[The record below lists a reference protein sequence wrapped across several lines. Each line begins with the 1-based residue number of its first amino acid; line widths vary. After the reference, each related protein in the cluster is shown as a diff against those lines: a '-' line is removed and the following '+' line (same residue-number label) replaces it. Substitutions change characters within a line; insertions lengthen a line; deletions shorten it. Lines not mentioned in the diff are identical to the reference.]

1 MTISNNL
8 TLFFY
13 FYSTNVITL
22 AFEDYYKNNKI
33 DYKMTI
39 KKRLEAL
46 RVAMKSEGVD
56 ALIIPANDPHQSE
69 YVAAHWKV
77 RAYFSGFTGSAGLL
91 VVLADYAA
99 LWTDSRYFLQ
109 AETELEDTG
118 IVLHKQQVQH
128 APEHVEWLCNLL
140 PQNATIGV
148 EASLFSV
155 QQIAYLQSYCQ
166 PKTIQIKDVEQIS
179 SKVWEDRPALPDTIA
194 YEHDVSYNGVHRD
207 EKLANLRAGMKAQG
221 AEHYFISGLDEIAW
235 MLNIRAWD
243 IDYTPVVLSYLL
255 VSADKAILFIKDY
268 KVPPTLKE
276 QLKASGVVLE
286 DYHGV
291 DTALAVISEKDTIF
305 VDQNNFSWSFE
316 SSIKANLIKGTSLIM
331 PMMAIKNETEIKH
344 FRSVMVKDGVALTH
358 FFKWLEETIETEDL
372 KETDVATKLSGFR
385 SQQDLYKGDSFAAI
399 VGYKSNGAIVH
410 YHAEEATC
418 ATIKNEGMLLI
429 DSGGQYLDGT
439 TDITRTICFGAPSD
453 EQKEHYTLVL
463 KGNIALQTAH
473 FPKGTTGVQL
483 DVLARMN
490 LWNAGLNYGHGTGH
504 GVGFFLRVHEPPQ
517 GFAEST
523 TTLRGSTPLEAGTV
537 SSNEP
542 GFYKTGGY
550 GIRIENLM
558 LCIPSTKNKDFLAF
572 ESITLFPIETKL
584 IDLSL
589 MSAQD
594 IAWLNQYHQR
604 VYASLSPY
612 LEEEAKTWLWN
623 KCQAIG

>member
-1 MTISNNL
+1 
-8 TLFFY
+8 
-13 FYSTNVITL
+13 
-22 AFEDYYKNNKI
+22 
-33 DYKMTI
+33 MTI
-39 KKRLEAL
+39 KERLAAL

-77 RAYFSGFTGSAGLL
+77 RPYFSGFTGSAGLV

-109 AETELEDTG
+109 AATELEGTG

-128 APEHVEWLCNLL
+128 APEHVEWLCDLL
-140 PQNATIGV
+140 PQSATIGV

-155 QQIAYLQSYCQ
+155 QQIAYLQSYST
-166 PKTIQIKDVEQIS
+166 PKEIIIKDVENIS
-179 SKVWEDRPALPDTIA
+179 NKVWTDRPALPDTIA
-194 YEHDVSYNGVHRD
+194 YEHDVKYNGVHRD
-207 EKLANLRAGMKAQG
+207 EKLAALRAGMKEKG

-255 VSADKAILFIKDY
+255 VSANTVTLFIKDY
-268 KVPPTLKE
+268 KVPQDLKE
-276 QLKASGVVLE
+276 TLKASGVALQ
-286 DYHGV
+286 DYHAVGA
-291 DTALAVISEKDTIF
+291 ALSAVSEKETIF
-305 VDQNNFSWSFE
+305 VDENNFSWSFVP
-316 SSIKANLIKGTSLIM
+316 SMKAKLLKGTSLIM
-331 PMMAIKNETEIKH
+331 PMMAIKNEMEIKH
-344 FRSVMVKDGVALTH
+344 FRSVMVKDGIALTH
-358 FFKWLEETIETEDL
+358 FFKWLEETIVKEDI
-372 KETDVATKLSGFR
+372 KETDVAKKLSGFR

-439 TDITRTICFGAPSD
+439 TDITRTICFGAPTK

-463 KGNIALQTAH
+463 KGNIALQTSN

-523 TTLRGSTPLEAGTV
+523 TTLRGSTALEEGTV

-542 GFYKTGGY
+542 GFYKTGAY

-558 LCIPSTKNKDFLAF
+558 LCVPSSKNENFLAF

-589 MSAQD
+589 MSEQD
-594 IAWLNQYHQR
+594 LAWLNGYHER
-604 VYASLSPY
+604 VYAALSPS
-612 LEEEAKTWLWN
+612 LDAEEKAWLAE
-623 KCQAIG
+623 KCAAIG

>member
-1 MTISNNL
+1 MI
-8 TLFFY
+8 
-13 FYSTNVITL
+13 IKERL
-22 AFEDYYKNNKI
+22 A
-33 DYKMTI
+33 
-39 KKRLEAL
+39 AL

-69 YVAAHWKV
+69 YVAEHWKV
-77 RAYFSGFTGSAGLL
+77 RPYFSGFTGSAGLL

-109 AETELEDTG
+109 AGTELDGTG

-140 PQNATIGV
+140 PNSATIGV
-148 EASLFSV
+148 EGSLFSV
-155 QQIAYLQSYCQ
+155 QQIAYLQSYSN
-166 PKTIQIKDVEQIS
+166 PKEITIKDVENIS
-179 SKVWEDRPALPDTIA
+179 NKVWTDRPALPDTIA
-194 YEHDVSYNGVHRD
+194 YEHDVLYNGIHRD
-207 EKLANLRAGMKAQG
+207 DKLARLRAGMKEEGVQ
-221 AEHYFISGLDEIAW
+221 HYFISGLDEIAW

-255 VSADKAILFIKDY
+255 VSAEGATLFIKDY
-268 KVPPTLKE
+268 KVPQDLKGTLE
-276 QLKASGVVLE
+276 ASGVSLQ
-286 DYHGV
+286 DYHAVGA
-291 DTALAVISEKDTIF
+291 ALSAVSETETIF
-305 VDQNNFSWSFE
+305 VDQNNFSWSFVP
-316 SSIKANLIKGTSLIM
+316 SMKANLIKSTSLIM

-344 FRSVMVKDGVALTH
+344 FRSVMVKDGIALTH
-358 FFKWLEETIETEDL
+358 FFKWLEETIVKEEI
-372 KETDVATKLSGFR
+372 KETDVAKKLSGFR

-439 TDITRTICFGAPSD
+439 TDITRTICFGEPTK

-463 KGNIALQTAH
+463 KGNIALQTSN

-523 TTLRGSTPLEAGTV
+523 TTLRGSTPLEEGTV

-542 GFYKTGGY
+542 GFYKTGAY

-558 LCIPSTKNKDFLAF
+558 LCVPSSKNEDFLAF

-584 IDLSL
+584 IDLTL
-589 MSAQD
+589 MSEQD
-594 IAWLNQYHQR
+594 ITWLNNYHER
-604 VYASLSPY
+604 VYAALSPS
-612 LEEEAKTWLWN
+612 LNAEEKTWLSQ

>member
-1 MTISNNL
+1 
-8 TLFFY
+8 
-13 FYSTNVITL
+13 
-22 AFEDYYKNNKI
+22 
-33 DYKMTI
+33 MTI
-39 KKRLEAL
+39 KERLAAL

-77 RAYFSGFTGSAGLL
+77 RPYFSGFTGSAGLV

-109 AETELEDTG
+109 AATELEGTG

-128 APEHVEWLCNLL
+128 APEHVEWLCDLL
-140 PQNATIGV
+140 PQSATIGV

-155 QQIAYLQSYCQ
+155 QQIAYLQSYST
-166 PKTIQIKDVEQIS
+166 PKEIIIKDVENIS
-179 SKVWEDRPALPDTIA
+179 NKVWTDRPALPDTIA
-194 YEHDVSYNGVHRD
+194 YEHDVKYNGVHRD
-207 EKLANLRAGMKAQG
+207 EKLAALRAGMKEKG

-255 VSADKAILFIKDY
+255 VSANTVTLFIKDY
-268 KVPPTLKE
+268 KVPQDLKE
-276 QLKASGVVLE
+276 TLKASGVALQ
-286 DYHGV
+286 DYHAVGA
-291 DTALAVISEKDTIF
+291 ALSAVSEKETIF
-305 VDQNNFSWSFE
+305 VDENNFSWSFVP
-316 SSIKANLIKGTSLIM
+316 SMKAKLLKGTSLIM
-331 PMMAIKNETEIKH
+331 PMMAIKNEMEIKH
-344 FRSVMVKDGVALTH
+344 FRSVMVKDGIALTH
-358 FFKWLEETIETEDL
+358 FFKWLEETIVKEDI
-372 KETDVATKLSGFR
+372 KETDVAKKLSGFR

-439 TDITRTICFGAPSD
+439 TDITRTICFGAPTK

-463 KGNIALQTAH
+463 KGNIALQTSN

-490 LWNAGLNYGHGTGH
+490 LWNSGLNYGHGTGH

-523 TTLRGSTPLEAGTV
+523 TTLRGSTALEEGTV

-542 GFYKTGGY
+542 GFYKTGAY

-558 LCIPSTKNKDFLAF
+558 LCVPSSKNENFLAF

-589 MSAQD
+589 MSEQD
-594 IAWLNQYHQR
+594 LAWLNGYHER
-604 VYASLSPY
+604 VYAALSPS
-612 LEEEAKTWLWN
+612 LDAEEKAWLAE
-623 KCQAIG
+623 KCAAIG

>member
-1 MTISNNL
+1 
-8 TLFFY
+8 
-13 FYSTNVITL
+13 
-22 AFEDYYKNNKI
+22 
-33 DYKMTI
+33 MTI

-46 RVAMKSEGVD
+46 RVAMKSEGVN

-109 AETELEDTG
+109 AETELEGTG

-128 APEHVEWLCNLL
+128 APEHVAWLCDLL
-140 PQNATIGV
+140 PQDATIGV
-148 EASLFSV
+148 EGSLFSV
-155 QQIAYLQSYCQ
+155 QQIAYLQSYCT
-166 PKTIQIKDVEQIS
+166 PKAIKIKDVERIS
-179 SKVWEDRPALPDTIA
+179 SKVWADRPVLPDSIA
-194 YEHDVSYNGVHRD
+194 YEHDVLYNGVHRD
-207 EKLANLRAGMKAQG
+207 TKLANLRAGMKEKG
-221 AEHYFISGLDEIAW
+221 ADHYFISGLDEIAW

-255 VSADKAILFIKDY
+255 VSADKATLFIRDY
-268 KVPPTLKE
+268 KVPPALKE
-276 QLKASGVVLE
+276 KLKASGVSLK
-286 DYHGV
+286 DYHAAGTV
-291 DTALAVISEKDTIF
+291 LNIIPRKETVF
-305 VDQNNFSWSFE
+305 VDQNNFSWSFA
-316 SSIKANLIKGTSLIM
+316 SSIRANLIKGTSLIM

-344 FRSVMVKDGVALTH
+344 FRSVMVKDGIALTH
-358 FFKWLEETIETEDL
+358 FFNWLEKTIKNKEL
-372 KETDVATKLSGFR
+372 KETDVAKKLSGFR
-385 SQQDLYKGDSFAAI
+385 SEQALYKGDSFAAI

-410 YHAEEATC
+410 YHAEEETC

-439 TDITRTICFGAPSD
+439 TDITRTICFGTPTQ

-523 TTLRGSTPLEAGTV
+523 TTLRGSTALEAGTV

-558 LCIPSTKNKDFLAF
+558 LCVPSTKNENFLAF

-589 MSAQD
+589 MSAKD
-594 IAWLNQYHQR
+594 IEWLNQYHQR
-604 VYASLSPY
+604 VYAALSPS
-612 LEEEAKTWLWN
+612 LEGEEKAWLWN

>member
-1 MTISNNL
+1 
-8 TLFFY
+8 
-13 FYSTNVITL
+13 
-22 AFEDYYKNNKI
+22 
-33 DYKMTI
+33 MTI
-39 KKRLEAL
+39 KERLAAL

-77 RAYFSGFTGSAGLL
+77 RPYFSGFTGSAGLV

-109 AETELEDTG
+109 AATELEGTG

-140 PQNATIGV
+140 PQSATIGV

-155 QQIAYLQSYCQ
+155 QQIAYLQSYST
-166 PKTIQIKDVEQIS
+166 PKEIIIKDVENIS
-179 SKVWEDRPALPDTIA
+179 NKVWTDRPALPDTIA
-194 YEHDVSYNGVHRD
+194 YEHDVKYNGVHRD
-207 EKLANLRAGMKAQG
+207 EKLAALRAGMKEKG

-255 VSADKAILFIKDY
+255 VSANTVTLFIKDY
-268 KVPPTLKE
+268 KVPQDLKE
-276 QLKASGVVLE
+276 TLKASGVALQ
-286 DYHGV
+286 DYHAVGA
-291 DTALAVISEKDTIF
+291 ALSAVSEKETIF
-305 VDQNNFSWSFE
+305 VDENNFSWSFVP
-316 SSIKANLIKGTSLIM
+316 SMKAKLLKGTSLIM
-331 PMMAIKNETEIKH
+331 PMMAIKNEMEIKH
-344 FRSVMVKDGVALTH
+344 FRSVMVKDGIALTH
-358 FFKWLEETIETEDL
+358 FFKWLEETIVKEDI
-372 KETDVATKLSGFR
+372 KETDVAKKLSGFR

-439 TDITRTICFGAPSD
+439 TDITRTICFGAPTK

-463 KGNIALQTAH
+463 KGNIALQTSN

-523 TTLRGSTPLEAGTV
+523 TTLRGSTALEEGTV

-542 GFYKTGGY
+542 GFYKTGAY

-558 LCIPSTKNKDFLAF
+558 LCVPSSKNEDFLAF

-589 MSAQD
+589 MSEQD
-594 IAWLNQYHQR
+594 LAWLNGYHER
-604 VYASLSPY
+604 VYAALSPS
-612 LEEEAKTWLWN
+612 LDAEEKAWLAE
-623 KCQAIG
+623 KCAAIG

>member
-1 MTISNNL
+1 
-8 TLFFY
+8 
-13 FYSTNVITL
+13 
-22 AFEDYYKNNKI
+22 
-33 DYKMTI
+33 MTI
-39 KKRLEAL
+39 KERLKAL
-46 RVAMKSEGVD
+46 RIAMKSEGVD

-69 YVAAHWKV
+69 YVAEHWKV

-109 AETELEDTG
+109 AETELAGTG

-128 APEHVEWLCNLL
+128 APEHVEWLCDLL
-140 PQNATIGV
+140 PPNATIGV
-148 EASLFSV
+148 EGSLFSI
-155 QQIAYLQSYCQ
+155 QQVAYLQSYCR
-166 PKTIQIKDVEQIS
+166 PKDISIKDVERIS
-179 SKVWEDRPALPDTIA
+179 SKVWKDRPALPDTIA
-194 YEHDVSYNGVHRD
+194 YEHDVLYNGIHRD
-207 EKLANLRAGMKAQG
+207 EKLAWVRAGMKEKKVQ
-221 AEHYFISGLDEIAW
+221 HYFISGLDEIAW
-235 MLNIRAWD
+235 LLNIRAWD

-255 VSADKAILFIKDY
+255 VSEEKATLFIKDY
-268 KVPPTLKE
+268 KVPAGLEEK
-276 QLKASGVVLE
+276 LKASGVSLK
-286 DYHGV
+286 DYHAVGMALGV
-291 DTALAVISEKDTIF
+291 VPEKDSIF

-316 SSIKANLIKGTSLIM
+316 PSIKADIFKGNSIIM
-331 PMMAIKNETEIKH
+331 PMMAIKNDTEITH
-344 FRSVMVKDGVALTH
+344 FRSVMVKDGIALTH
-358 FFKWLEETIETEDL
+358 FFNWLEKTIENEEI
-372 KETDVATKLSGFR
+372 KETDVAKKLTYFR

-399 VGYKSNGAIVH
+399 VGYQSNGAIVH

-439 TDITRTICFGAPSD
+439 TDITRTICLGTPTE
-453 EQKEHYTLVL
+453 EQKRHYTLVL
-463 KGNIALQTAH
+463 KGNIALQTAN

-490 LWNAGLNYGHGTGH
+490 LWNEGLNYGHGTGH

-523 TTLRGSTPLEAGTV
+523 TTLRGSTALEEGTV

-542 GFYKTGGY
+542 GFYKTGAY

-558 LCIPSTKNKDFLAF
+558 LCVPSSKNENFLAF
-572 ESITLFPIETKL
+572 EAITLFPIETKL

-594 IAWLNQYHQR
+594 IFWLNNYHQR
-604 VYASLSPY
+604 VYAALSPS
-612 LEEEAKTWLWN
+612 LEAEEKAWLWQ
-623 KCQAIG
+623 KCQAIGVE

>member
-1 MTISNNL
+1 MI
-8 TLFFY
+8 
-13 FYSTNVITL
+13 
-22 AFEDYYKNNKI
+22 
-33 DYKMTI
+33 I

-46 RVAMKSEGVD
+46 RAAMKSEGVD

-69 YVAAHWKV
+69 YVAEHWKV
-77 RAYFSGFTGSAGLL
+77 RTYFSGFTGSAGLL

-109 AETELEDTG
+109 AETELKDTD

-128 APEHVEWLCNLL
+128 APEHVAWLCDLL
-140 PQNATIGV
+140 SENATIGV

-155 QQIAYLQSYCQ
+155 QQIAYLNSHCTL
-166 PKTIQIKDVEQIS
+166 KGITIKDVETIS
-179 SKVWEDRPALPDTIA
+179 NKVWKDRPSLPDTIA
-194 YEHDVSYNGVHRD
+194 YEHDVKYNGLHRN
-207 EKLANLRAGMKAQG
+207 EKLAEVRAEMKKRGVQ
-221 AEHYFISGLDEIAW
+221 HYFISGLDEIAW
-235 MLNIRAWD
+235 LLNIRAWD

-255 VSADKAILFIKDY
+255 VSEKDAILFIKEY
-268 KVPPTLKE
+268 KVPQQLENSLKE
-276 QLKASGVVLE
+276 SGVLLK
-286 DYHGV
+286 DYNGV
-291 DTALAVISEKDTIF
+291 GTALNVIPQQDVIF
-305 VDQNNFSWSFE
+305 VDRNNFSWSFE
-316 SSIKANLIKGTSLIM
+316 SSIRADLVKGTSIIM
-331 PMMAIKNETEIKH
+331 PIMAIKNTTEIAH
-344 FRSVMVKDGVALTH
+344 FRSVMIKDGVALTH
-358 FFKWLEETIETEDL
+358 FFNWLEKTVENEAI
-372 KETDVATKLSGFR
+372 KETDVAKKLSNFR

-410 YHAEEATC
+410 YHAEEETC

-439 TDITRTICFGAPSD
+439 TDITRMVCFDEPTA
-453 EQKEHYTLVL
+453 EQKRHYTLVL

-490 LWNAGLNYGHGTGH
+490 LWNQGLNYGHGTGH

-542 GFYKTGGY
+542 GFYKTGAY

-558 LCIPSTKNKDFLAF
+558 LCVPSSKNENFLAF
-572 ESITLFPIETKL
+572 EAITLFPIETKL

-589 MSAQD
+589 MSRTD
-594 IAWLNQYHQR
+594 IEWLNQYHQR
-604 VYASLSPY
+604 VYAALSPN
-612 LEEEAKTWLWN
+612 LDGEEKAWLWQ
-623 KCQAIG
+623 KCQAIGLNE

>member
-1 MTISNNL
+1 
-8 TLFFY
+8 
-13 FYSTNVITL
+13 
-22 AFEDYYKNNKI
+22 
-33 DYKMTI
+33 MTI
-39 KKRLEAL
+39 KERLNAL

-77 RAYFSGFTGSAGLL
+77 RAYFSNFTGSAGLL

-109 AETELEDTG
+109 AETELEGTG
-118 IVLHKQQVQH
+118 IVLHKQKVQH
-128 APEHVEWLCNLL
+128 APEHVEWLCDLL
-140 PQNATIGV
+140 PQEATIGV

-155 QQIAYLQSYCQ
+155 QQIAYLQAYC
-166 PKTIQIKDVEQIS
+166 KLKDINIKDVERIS
-179 SKVWEDRPALPDTIA
+179 SKVWKDRPALPNTVA
-194 YEHDVSYNGVHRD
+194 YEHDVLYNGIHRE
-207 EKLANLRAGMKAQG
+207 EKLGALRSGMQIMG
-221 AEHYFISGLDEIAW
+221 VQHYFISGLDEIAW
-235 MLNIRAWD
+235 LLNIRAWD

-255 VSADKAILFIKDY
+255 VSEEKATLFIKDY
-268 KVPPTLKE
+268 KVPETLKAK
-276 QLKASGVVLE
+276 LKAAGVSLK
-286 DYHGV
+286 DYQAVG
-291 DTALAVISEKDTIF
+291 TALGIIPEKDTVF
-305 VDQNNFSWSFE
+305 VDENNFSWSFE
-316 SSIKANLIKGTSLIM
+316 PSMRASLIKGNSIIM
-331 PMMAIKNETEIKH
+331 PMMAIKNDTEIAH
-344 FRSVMVKDGVALTH
+344 FRSVMVKDGIALTH
-358 FFKWLEETIETEDL
+358 FFNWLEKTIENKPL
-372 KETDVATKLSGFR
+372 KETELAKKLSYFR

-418 ATIKNEGMLLI
+418 ATIENEGMLLI

-439 TDITRTICFGAPSD
+439 TDITRTICFGTPT
-453 EQKEHYTLVL
+453 EGQKRDYTLVL
-463 KGNIALQTAH
+463 KGNIALQTAN

-523 TTLRGSTPLEAGTV
+523 TTLRGSTSLEEGTV

-542 GFYKTGGY
+542 GFYKAGEY

-558 LCIPSTKNKDFLAF
+558 LCVPSSVNEDFLAF
-572 ESITLFPIETKL
+572 EAITLFPIETKL

-594 IAWLNQYHQR
+594 VFWLNQYHQQ
-604 VYASLSPY
+604 VYAALSPS
-612 LEEEAKTWLWN
+612 LESEEKAWLWQ